1 MPEKL
6 NKILEQLPEEY
17 REVIKEV
24 FNALIEE
31 MKLGKDNKEIWQAID
46 RLTNVVNNL
55 TKVVEEDRK
64 FNQEQFRKV
73 WQAINRL
80 TNAIEKMEKTFNE
93 RFERQEKENEKIW
106 QNIERIWQSIEKL
119 ENTMKEGFEK
129 QAQENEKIW
138 QAIKEG
144 FERQEKENQ
153 RIWQAIEEM
162 RKDMK
167 EGFERQAQENEKIW
181 QAIKEGFERQEKEN
195 QRIWQAIEEDRR
207 SNEEQFRRIWQ
218 AIEEMRKSN
227 EEQFKRIWQA
237 IEEDRKSNE
246 EQFKRIW
253 QAIEKTNE
261 RLDKLILAFEKAEKR
276 NEQTRKQVGVLTDNF
291 GYLLEDRAIRTLPK
305 LLKEKYGFEITEPL
319 RRDFIE
325 INGKYIEVN
334 IYGKARKNNEEF
346 IIIGEAKTRITNK
359 AIIGFLEKCNNF
371 EGKQFRIMIGYLIT
385 PKIKQVLENN
395 NIIFIN
401 SYELE
406 L

>member
-17 REVIKEV
+17 REVIKEA

-46 RLTNVVNNL
+46 RLTNAVNNL
-55 TKVVEEDRK
+55 TKVIEEDRK

-153 RIWQAIEEM
+153 
-162 RKDMK
+162 
-167 EGFERQAQENEKIW
+167 
-181 QAIKEGFERQEKEN
+181 
-195 QRIWQAIEEDRR
+195 
-207 SNEEQFRRIWQ
+207 RIWQ

-385 PKIKQVLENN
+385 PKIKQILENN